1 VEDLVQFALFV
12 GFILIWLLGT
22 GKKKKTQ
29 RPQQG
34 PQQRPQ
40 QKRPQVRAQP
50 RPTASAGAPT
60 TRARVPAQ
68 QPPPAARRQPET
80 LTDLLRDV
88 LQGELP
94 DVTRVPEPEPEPYEF
109 GAPEAEVFTEEAASL
124 ETLEPTGE
132 TSHRTFHE
140 RYIDVPVA
148 DTSARRARHRYRL
161 TPKTARDAVIWTA
174 IFSQPKG
181 ME

>member
-34 PQQRPQ
+34 PQQ
-40 QKRPQVRAQP
+40 KRPQVRAQP

-60 TRARVPAQ
+60 TRSRVPAPQ
-68 QPPPAARRQPET
+68 PPPPAARRQPET
-80 LTDLLRDV
+80 LADLLRDA
-88 LQGELP
+88 LKGELP

-109 GAPEAEVFTEEAASL
+109 GAPAAEVFTEEAASL
-124 ETLEPTGE
+124 ETLEATGE
-132 TSHRTFHE
+132 ASHKTFHE
-140 RYIDVPVA
+140 RYPDVPVA
-148 DTSARRARHRYRL
+148 DPSARRARHLYRL
-161 TPKTARDAVIWTA
+161 TPKTARDAMIWTA

>member
-1 VEDLVQFALFV
+1 MEDLVQFAIFV

-29 RPQQG
+29 RPQQ
-34 PQQRPQ
+34 RPQ
-40 QKRPQVRAQP
+40 QKSPQVRAQP
-50 RPTASAGAPT
+50 RPTAAAGAPT
-60 TRARVPAQ
+60 TRSRVPTQ
-68 QPPPAARRQPET
+68 RPPPTAQRQPET
-80 LTDLLRDV
+80 LADLLRDV
-88 LQGELP
+88 LKGELP

-124 ETLEPTGE
+124 ETLEATGE
-132 TSHRTFHE
+132 ASHKTFHE
-140 RYIDVPVA
+140 RYPDVPVA
-148 DTSARRARHRYRL
+148 DPSARRARHLYRL
-161 TPKTARDAVIWTA
+161 TPKTARDAMIWTA